1 MSYPDGARRS
11 PVPDLF
17 FSRDLPE
24 LADPVAVKLL
34 LHLLWR
40 VHRRGRGRPAAL
52 REAELL
58 DDPVL
63 RRGVAALG
71 YAPEAVDAA
80 LKAALG
86 LLARRGML
94 LAARADEP
102 EGQAAWW
109 ALADREGRLALERLA
124 AGGEA
129 PRAAPGLG
137 DAAARPNIYALFET
151 NIGVL
156 TPMVA
161 EELREAEAAFAA
173 AWIEDAMRLAAANGV
188 RKWSY
193 VRAILD
199 RWRRDGRDDTV
210 DGREDRHEGYR
221 RDAGRD
227 REARGGHSLIPH
239 IER

>member
-1 MSYPDGARRS
+1 VSYPDAARRT

-24 LADPVAVKLL
+24 LSDPVALKLL

-52 REAELL
+52 RETELL
-58 DDPVL
+58 GDPVL
-63 RRGVAALG
+63 RRGITVLG

-80 LKAALG
+80 LTAALG
-86 LLARRGML
+86 ALARRGVL
-94 LAARADEP
+94 LVTHAAAP
-102 EGQAAWW
+102 EGPTAWW
-109 ALADREGRLALERLA
+109 AMADREGRTALERLA
-124 AGGEA
+124 AGAEA
-129 PRAAPGLG
+129 PAAEHHLG

-173 AWIEDAMRLAAANGV
+173 DWIEDAMRSAAANGV

-199 RWRRDGRDDTV
+199 RWRRDGRDDTAG
-210 DGREDRHEGYR
+210 GREDRHEGHR
-221 RDAGRD
+221 RDAGRGGQ
-227 REARGGHSLIPH
+227 ARGGHSIVPH
-239 IER
+239 IEY